1 MASDTLLMSIRE
13 SFGRVVY
20 THKTHEKQIEI
31 LCYYEKT
38 ARWLE
43 AVLISLTAG
52 GAITLLFGQGFWLQL
67 VTAILASAAT
77 MVTIYQLSF
86 DPGRLIRD
94 HRKCARRLWLI
105 REKYINLLSDLIDEA
120 IDGDKGRLQRDT
132 ILKELQEIY
141 LEAPDTSS
149 KAYSMAQGA
158 LKIKE
163 EMSFTD
169 DEIDQFLPKPL
180 RKGEK

>member
-1 MASDTLLMSIRE
+1 
-13 SFGRVVY
+13 
-20 THKTHEKQIEI
+20 
-31 LCYYEKT
+31 
-38 ARWLE
+38 
-43 AVLISLTAG
+43 
-52 GAITLLFGQGFWLQL
+52 
-67 VTAILASAAT
+67 

-120 IDGDKGRLQRDT
+120 IDDDKGRLQRDT

-149 KAYSMAQGA
+149 KAYSMAQAA
-158 LKIKE
+158 LKIKKKCL
-163 EMSFTD
+163 
-169 DEIDQFLPKPL
+169 LPMMKL
-180 RKGEK
+180 TNSYQNH